1 MEATQV
7 RFSTLPW
14 LQQILKVPSHV
25 VCRLGQG
32 QRTFSHL
39 TVSTISVTKVSV
51 LKRELTPLVNEMM
64 GSNAAYKHGLRMVE
78 WPGLAVWHGSG
89 VIFVVAQTCEASG

>member
-1 MEATQV
+1 MGVTQV

-39 TVSTISVTKVSV
+39 TVSTITVTKVSV
-51 LKRELTPLVNEMM
+51 LKRELTPLVNEIM
-64 GSNAAYKHGLRMVE
+64 GSNGAYKRGLTMVG
-78 WPGLAVWHGSG
+78 WPGLAVWNGSG
-89 VIFVVAQTCEASG
+89 MIFVVAQTCEVSG